1 MGLNL
6 LLYDFRH
13 IDRDKPDYPHWDE
26 RFDSS
31 RHREDYAFAEWLN
44 DGNAIF
50 KFIGPPEAFNR
61 FRWFIRSWELTNEQL
76 EQVMEREGGY
86 GLHEAFEGLVL
97 ERPKDFV
104 AARQWMQEYTDP
116 YIGVWNCK
124 RLWSLLDLL
133 ESDENIWLFES
144 V

>member
-31 RHREDYAFAEWLN
+31 RH
-44 DGNAIF
+44 
-50 KFIGPPEAFNR
+50 IGPPEAFNR